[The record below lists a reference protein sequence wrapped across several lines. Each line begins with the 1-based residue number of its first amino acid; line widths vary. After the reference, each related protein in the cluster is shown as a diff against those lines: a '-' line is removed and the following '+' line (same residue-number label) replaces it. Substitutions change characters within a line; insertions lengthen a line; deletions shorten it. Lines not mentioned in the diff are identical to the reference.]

1 MKKGTREFSI
11 AASSAYSSKS
21 EEEKAELRRRCS
33 ESTKNLTAKRIKQT
47 GRRIFKTIDKQ
58 VSASTK
64 YNYMYIVFVSIGPQP
79 VPVFLVYRE
88 PMAPISPYW

>member
-1 MKKGTREFSI
+1 MKKGTKEFSI

-33 ESTKNLTAKRIKQT
+33 ESTKNFTAKGIKQT

-64 YNYMYIVFVSIGPQP
+64 YIHVHCICIHRTPAGSSIPC
-79 VPVFLVYRE
+79 L
-88 PMAPISPYW
+88 